1 MMPFIWNRDRGDS
14 GPLRFNAQG
23 GLNSLKTSVMA
34 PAEYADI
41 PALNKSSAALKTSSI
56 CVERLREMSGHMT
69 SSLLENTPLQQI
81 VFGLIS

>member
-41 PALNKSSAALKTSSI
+41 PALNQSSAALKNKQYLCRNVRTHDIVSS
-56 CVERLREMSGHMT
+56 GKY
-69 SSLLENTPLQQI
+69 PLQQI
-81 VFGLIS
+81 VFGLLS